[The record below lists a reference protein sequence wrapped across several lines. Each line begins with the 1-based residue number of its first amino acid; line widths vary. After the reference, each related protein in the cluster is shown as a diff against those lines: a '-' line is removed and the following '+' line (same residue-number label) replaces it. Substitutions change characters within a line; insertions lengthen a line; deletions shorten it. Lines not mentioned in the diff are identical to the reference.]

1 MTQLTTEQLAE
12 LLIGIARAQ
21 QVLVDAIESS
31 RAGFKTTHLA
41 PLLHTAAKTRNT
53 GYLPGLADLPAR
65 ILVACQTRTG
75 PDAVAV
81 ARDLDEIIERTRKLA

>member
-1 MTQLTTEQLAE
+1 MTQLTTEQVAE

-21 QVLVDAIESS
+21 QVLVDAIESFKP
-31 RAGFKTTHLA
+31 GFKTTHLA

-65 ILVACQTRTG
+65 VLVACQTRTG
-75 PDAVAV
+75 PDAASVE
-81 ARDLDEIIERTRKLA
+81 RDLIEILERTRKLA

>member
-1 MTQLTTEQLAE
+1 MTQITTEQLAE
-12 LLIGIARAQ
+12 VLIGVARAQ
-21 QVLVDAIESS
+21 QVVIDAIESAK
-31 RAGFKTTHLA
+31 AGFKTTHLA

-75 PDAVAV
+75 PDLPTVL
-81 ARDLDEIIERTRKLA
+81 RDLEEILERTRKLA